1 MTAKRR
7 IFMLKDDPSNYLA
20 SVVPPFRD
28 RLCDGGYSA
37 QIIAEYCACI
47 FHFGEWLQS
56 EEIDIPAITERHAL
70 LFLQNHI
77 PACACSRHIR
87 GAANHNRSALN
98 HLLRLMRDLEIIA
111 AVKPDII
118 GREITAFDDALRDIW
133 GLAPSTRSQHRM
145 SLRCLLTQVFGSGE
159 IAPASIS
166 TNAIRAFVLGKEA
179 RSLGTVRAL
188 SVFVRCYFRYRKLL
202 GDDVAAQLAAVP
214 RPTSTVEQPL
224 PEALTEEE
232 LDQLLTSF
240 DTSRPGQKRSY
251 AITRCLADIGM
262 RSSEVIRLRLDDIDW
277 AQGEIRIAPGKG
289 RRAELLPLP
298 NATGQALVDYI
309 RNERP
314 ATECRKVF
322 VRHKPP
328 LGLPVGR
335 RVVQR
340 ALQDAYKRLGWGRS
354 RVHILRHT
362 LATQLINVGTPV
374 PQVAD
379 ILRHRDIA
387 TTSIYAR
394 VNIDHLNQV
403 AMPWPGSAR

>member
-7 IFMLKDDPSNYLA
+7 IFMLKDDPCNYLA
-20 SVVPPFRD
+20 SVIPPYRKRLRD
-28 RLCDGGYSA
+28 GHYSA
-37 QIIAEYCACI
+37 QIIAEYCACV
-47 FHFGEWLQS
+47 FHFGEWLQN
-56 EEIDIPAITERHAL
+56 EGIDIPAITERHAL

-77 PACACSRHIR
+77 PACACPRHVR

-98 HLLRLMRDLEIIA
+98 HLLRLMRDIEIIA
-111 AVKPDII
+111 AVEPDII
-118 GREITAFDDALRDIW
+118 GREITAFDDALRDVW

-159 IAPASIS
+159 IAPVSIS
-166 TNAIRAFVLGKEA
+166 AGAIRAFVLGKEA
-179 RSLGTVRAL
+179 RCLGTVRAL

-202 GDDVAAQLAAVP
+202 GDDVTAQLAAVP
-214 RPTSTVEQPL
+214 RPTSVVEQPL
-224 PEALTEEE
+224 PEALTDEE
-232 LDQLLTSF
+232 LDQLLASF
-240 DTSRPGQKRSY
+240 DTSRPGQRRSY

-262 RSSEVIRLRLDDIDW
+262 RSSEVIRLSLDDVDW
-277 AQGEIRIAPGKG
+277 AQGEIRIASGKG
-289 RRAELLPLP
+289 RRAERLPLP
-298 NATGQALVDYI
+298 NTTGQALADYI

-340 ALQDAYKRLGWGRS
+340 ALHDAYKRLGWDRS

-362 LATQLINVGTPV
+362 LATQLINAGTPV

-394 VNIDHLNQV
+394 VNIDHLIQV